1 MSAVILTL
9 SIWALIATIF
19 LIFAIQK
26 VNLNE
31 KRILE
36 IDKYL
41 KRRIKRETGL
51 SVYKDVR

>member
-1 MSAVILTL
+1 MSAVILTI

-41 KRRIKRETGL
+41 KNRIKRETGL
-51 SVYKDVR
+51 SVYKDV